1 MYPKTPESWRAI
13 ESFVDKFNRSKE
25 INLDNVSFSQG
36 KVDKKIYISS
46 ANPKKVIGFEG
57 GEPLRGADGFDK
69 IQRVLQPGE
78 DGKTAA
84 IIGFD
89 ASKNKWYLVDPIL
102 GKKFLPG
109 YLWISSS
116 ESADSL
122 RAATENGIIILDAK
136 TGKQIG
142 TENIS

>member
-25 INLDNVSFSQG
+25 INLDNVGFSQG

-46 ANPKKVIGFEG
+46 GNPKKIVGFEG
-57 GEPLRGADGFDK
+57 KEPLRGADGFDK

-89 ASKNKWYLVDPIL
+89 ASKNKWYLVDPIS

-109 YLWISSS
+109 YEWISSGQS
-116 ESADSL
+116 TDFLKAG
-122 RAATENGIIILDAK
+122 TENGIITIDAK
-136 TGKQIG
+136 TGKQIKPK
-142 TENIS
+142 NS